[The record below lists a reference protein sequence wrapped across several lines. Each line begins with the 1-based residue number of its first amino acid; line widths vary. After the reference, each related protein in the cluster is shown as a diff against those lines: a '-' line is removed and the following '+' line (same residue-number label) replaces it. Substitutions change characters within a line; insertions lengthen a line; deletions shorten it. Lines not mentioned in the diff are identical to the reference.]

1 MFNYFLGPPRKRAF
15 FGSEIVEQFIHKLTY
30 RYYLSL
36 ASNKQLLPAEET
48 SY

>member
-1 MFNYFLGPPRKRAF
+1 MFYYFLGTPRKRAF
-15 FGSEIVEQFIHKLTY
+15 LGSEIVEQFIHKLTH
-30 RYYLSL
+30 YLPL